1 MKEIFNFTI
10 PGDSNGGVVH
20 IKESNKLCHKPGER
34 AQKLGGARGDIK
46 AGVPYQQPQSS
57 TDKILDITTLK
68 KQPKLL

>member
-10 PGDSNGGVVH
+10 AGDANGGVVR
-20 IKESNKLCHKPGER
+20 IKENNKLCRDPGER
-34 AQKLGGARGDIK
+34 AQRLGGARGDTK
-46 AGVPYQQPQSS
+46 AEVPYQQLQSS